1 MNNCFKKYL
10 AIYLKWS
17 EKLAKKF
24 WPESLNLPLLKILL
38 SLTKSYKRPA
48 FKKKIHK
55 FTVLN
60 LVIRDFVKEK
70 CIHLSAHSFIPLL
83 DYGKNSQFSFPSNS
97 NILSLSHSII
107 YIYNLWRFHKFISY
121 GLYYLLWWY
130 YTVLFV
136 CFVKFKV
143 NILNMFLKPCVFLSL
158 SLIVWYLPLTLFY
171 IANHLFP
178 G

>member
-17 EKLAKKF
+17 EKLSKKF

-38 SLTKSYKRPA
+38 SLTKAYKRPA
-48 FKKKIHK
+48 LKKKKIHK

-83 DYGKNSQFSFPSNS
+83 DYGKNSQFSFFS
-97 NILSLSHSII
+97 
-107 YIYNLWRFHKFISY
+107 
-121 GLYYLLWWY
+121 
-130 YTVLFV
+130 
-136 CFVKFKV
+136 
-143 NILNMFLKPCVFLSL
+143 
-158 SLIVWYLPLTLFY
+158 LPLFSHMLLRS
-171 IANHLFP
+171 HLFHTIFP
-178 G
+178 YVPRILALVSGPNVILYFFF